1 MKVYYEENKDLFTK
15 VSERQ
20 EVWSKFMDLERRA
33 KDPARWVKLFHSVL
47 FYQQLQLVP
56 FNRLMNARGN
66 SLLLE
71 EKERNKVNKA
81 LPRLEQ
87 ELHDLIARWEQEQGR
102 EFLVGGTNFA
112 AFIANQ
118 VRLRRLLGISLTF
131 QFFRKKNICR
141 VSRPRSWPGRRLR
154 RKTYCTRPD
163 LVPSLPPQPSLK
175 VSPSPPGHVSSS
187 IKLVAALN
195 NTKTPRKMPPTP
207 KSTFG
212 RSNSSRL
219 VSKVVS
225 HSRSEL
231 SLSY

>member
-1 MKVYYEENKDLFTK
+1 
-15 VSERQ
+15 
-20 EVWSKFMDLERRA
+20 
-33 KDPARWVKLFHSVL
+33 
-47 FYQQLQLVP
+47 
-56 FNRLMNARGN
+56 MNARGN

-163 LVPSLPPQPSLK
+163 SVQNLPPQPSLK
-175 VSPSPPGHVSSS
+175 VSPSPPKRVLFYKTCCSFKQHQDAEED
-187 IKLVAALN
+187 AAHAQVHL
-195 NTKTPRKMPPTP
+195 RE
-207 KSTFG
+207 
-212 RSNSSRL
+212 
-219 VSKVVS
+219 V
-225 HSRSEL
+225 EL
-231 SLSY
+231 LQIGLESGEP